1 MPSDRRTLF
10 DLARA
15 MIKQAKMLR
24 DAGMIADARALARR
38 AIAADAAAWQAARLQ
53 PIPIRVGRR

>member
-38 AIAADAAAWQAARLQ
+38 AMAADTAAWQAAQLQ
-53 PIPIRVGRR
+53 PIPVRARR

>member
-1 MPSDRRTLF
+1 MPRDRRTLL

-24 DAGMIADARALARR
+24 DAGMTADARELARR
-38 AIAADAAAWQAARLQ
+38 AMAMDTAAWQQARLQ
-53 PIPIRVGRR
+53 PIPVTIARR